1 MEENKT
7 NVTETKQE
15 DKGLSQIQ
23 PNEKRSWWSIAFI
36 WVGTMICIPMLM
48 VGGIFGSVLT
58 MSSIFW
64 ATLIGF
70 AICCTMMI
78 LGGIVGS
85 DTGLN
90 ATMCSTR
97 AFGMTG
103 ANFTMALVIFICEA
117 GWFAVQTATCAVAFN
132 TLMLHL
138 GVEFPFWLSCV
149 VWGVVMFITAVYGVK
164 WMAVLNYIAVPLLVL
179 LCAYGGIHSINTAGW
194 GNIASAVSEN
204 LMPLPAAISTVI
216 GLFALGATCNSDYTR
231 YCKTR
236 GDVVK
241 ATLIGVMPAAL
252 LMILVG
258 AIMSIGTGNYD
269 VAAMFAGL
277 GLPIVA
283 MLVLILATWTTNTGN
298 AYMSGL
304 AACKMFSIKD
314 SKRPLV
320 TMICGVLGVIMAIAG
335 LADFLNT
342 YISIL
347 GAVVPPI
354 MGVVICDYWV
364 ICKAKKENWSPVRG
378 INWIGIIA
386 WVIGGGFALL
396 ETLGVVTV
404 FSSALDGVII
414 AFAAYWGRGCQ
425 RLREADRLRDTDG
438 VFPPIEFKPDHTAVQ
453 EILGKAFILRSI
465 MRRRQPNGKLNVHQ
479 PIRDIL
485 ARRVDLVSDGEQ
497 RQDKK
502 SVVLC
507 FIPGIGDSLVGERVV
522 FSPIK

>member
-164 WMAVLNYIAVPLLVL
+164 
-179 LCAYGGIHSINTAGW
+179 
-194 GNIASAVSEN
+194 
-204 LMPLPAAISTVI
+204 
-216 GLFALGATCNSDYTR
+216 
-231 YCKTR
+231 
-236 GDVVK
+236 
-241 ATLIGVMPAAL
+241 
-252 LMILVG
+252 
-258 AIMSIGTGNYD
+258 
-269 VAAMFAGL
+269 
-277 GLPIVA
+277 
-283 MLVLILATWTTNTGN
+283 
-298 AYMSGL
+298 
-304 AACKMFSIKD
+304 
-314 SKRPLV
+314 
-320 TMICGVLGVIMAIAG
+320 
-335 LADFLNT
+335 
-342 YISIL
+342 
-347 GAVVPPI
+347 
-354 MGVVICDYWV
+354 
-364 ICKAKKENWSPVRG
+364 
-378 INWIGIIA
+378 
-386 WVIGGGFALL
+386 
-396 ETLGVVTV
+396 
-404 FSSALDGVII
+404 
-414 AFAAYWGRGCQ
+414 
-425 RLREADRLRDTDG
+425 
-438 VFPPIEFKPDHTAVQ
+438 
-453 EILGKAFILRSI
+453 
-465 MRRRQPNGKLNVHQ
+465 
-479 PIRDIL
+479 
-485 ARRVDLVSDGEQ
+485 
-497 RQDKK
+497 
-502 SVVLC
+502 
-507 FIPGIGDSLVGERVV
+507 
-522 FSPIK
+522 

>member
-1 MEENKT
+1 M
-7 NVTETKQE
+7 
-15 DKGLSQIQ
+15 
-23 PNEKRSWWSIAFI
+23 
-36 WVGTMICIPMLM
+36 
-48 VGGIFGSVLT
+48 
-58 MSSIFW
+58 
-64 ATLIGF
+64 
-70 AICCTMMI
+70 
-78 LGGIVGS
+78 
-85 DTGLN
+85 
-90 ATMCSTR
+90 
-97 AFGMTG
+97 
-103 ANFTMALVIFICEA
+103 
-117 GWFAVQTATCAVAFN
+117 QTATCAVAFN

-138 GVEFPFWLSCV
+138 GVEFSFWLSCV

-414 AFAAYWGRGCQ
+414 AFAAYWILYSLLKNTKLAGSGDMTID
-425 RLREADRLRDTDG
+425 EAC
-438 VFPPIEFKPDHTAVQ
+438 
-453 EILGKAFILRSI
+453 SI
-465 MRRRQPNGKLNVHQ
+465 AQ
-479 PIRDIL
+479 
-485 ARRVDLVSDGEQ
+485 
-497 RQDKK
+497 
-502 SVVLC
+502 
-507 FIPGIGDSLVGERVV
+507 
-522 FSPIK
+522 